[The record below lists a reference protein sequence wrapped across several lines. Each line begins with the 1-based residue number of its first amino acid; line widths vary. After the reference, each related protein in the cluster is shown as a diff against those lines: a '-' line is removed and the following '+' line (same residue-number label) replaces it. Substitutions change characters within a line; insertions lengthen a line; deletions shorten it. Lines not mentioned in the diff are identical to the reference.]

1 MARQMVEFLDSNIL
15 HFQAMSD
22 EIGIDLGVFKTG
34 DGSTWVTGLEQGVN
48 RLNEMKQPWS
58 VKEKKVVSQSSMDEG
73 DIELF

>member
-22 EIGIDLGVFKTG
+22 EIGIGLGVFKTG
-34 DGSTWVTGLEQGVN
+34 GGVSWATGLDQGVS
-48 RLNEMKQPWS
+48 RLNEMKQQWS